1 VNFEVFRH
9 EVSGTSCEGCGL
21 PIHGTGYR
29 VRGIRGAS
37 CSLACVET
45 VLFETGC
52 CRWCGNAIAKAYT
65 SIESR
70 LCSPACEQN
79 YRKHVLGD
87 KSAALGTGERF
98 LLWLQSHQAGEYA
111 KLIDAQYAENPGKLG
126 RPTKNGHTMSG
137 AERMRESRKRKTQ
150 LGAISGPTFVTS
162 GGQAMVV
169 A

>member
-1 VNFEVFRH
+1 V
-9 EVSGTSCEGCGL
+9 
-21 PIHGTGYR
+21 
-29 VRGIRGAS
+29 S

-45 VLFETGC
+45 ALFESGC
-52 CRWCGNAIAKAYT
+52 CRWCGNTIAKAYT

-70 LCSPACEQN
+70 LCSPVCEES

-87 KSAALGTGERF
+87 RSAALGSGMRF
-98 LLWLQSHQAGEYA
+98 LLWLQIHQAGEYA
-111 KLIDAQYAENPGKLG
+111 KLIDAQHAENSGKLG

-137 AERMRESRKRKTQ
+137 AERVREHRKRKTQ
-150 LGAISGPTFVTS
+150 LEPISEPTFVTS